1 MDFCIKI
8 EELKRSPIFAL
19 SKCNHEL
26 AHSNFWAWLIEY
38 EDDQKNHPFLKLF
51 VPDSDIVFDNVTREE
66 KNRDL
71 TIYYHKKDEP
81 KESRCHIVE
90 NKLKSIPTVK
100 QLERYEKE
108 IEEQHKGQFKGGTLT
123 GIEETLDLGKLNKWH
138 FVSYDELAQAIEEI
152 ADEQKVEKDRQ
163 VIEQYIKDIA
173 NVSYV
178 LKTAQQRLGERWLL
192 SDEDLFNKLEEVKLG
207 DVFLKQTG
215 CLLKK
220 KIDFSRYCG
229 QGISTNR

>member
-1 MDFCIKI
+1 MYKKI

-19 SKCNHEL
+19 SKCNNES

-51 VPDSDIVFDNVTREE
+51 VPDPDIVFDNVKREE

-100 QLERYEKE
+100 QLERYEIE
-108 IEEQHKGQFKGGTLT
+108 I
-123 GIEETLDLGKLNKWH
+123 
-138 FVSYDELAQAIEEI
+138 
-152 ADEQKVEKDRQ
+152 
-163 VIEQYIKDIA
+163 
-173 NVSYV
+173 
-178 LKTAQQRLGERWLL
+178 
-192 SDEDLFNKLEEVKLG
+192 EEVKLG
-207 DVFLKQTG
+207 DVFLKQAG